1 MYESLVAN
9 RVIII
14 NTRLFTMILFTLFHS
29 YRYCVHSQR
38 RRPAVR
44 LSSSVTTRHRRGSRR
59 SRKFYWI
66 QSLEAGSESSSLMSA
81 CSLAE
86 HLQRNATVAASM
98 AIGAPAATDGVAEIR
113 LFWWHRFRGSRR
125 AHLAPETQHC
135 GRALRCVSDSRAEAF
150 ASTHGVV
157 VWVGSRPQAH
167 CLPPRLLSHTWLL
180 EYSESPGYYPELHS
194 ALFTRQFDLKVSYEL
209 DSDVIMTAL
218 HPMVEGGTIPP
229 AEWLREPAARSRPA
243 AIVYVASNCASR
255 NEREQLVRRLQA
267 ALPPTLP
274 LHSVGKCLHTH
285 EAPEL
290 APQPATGRPRD
301 GTTWRS
307 KARALSAYAFCLV
320 AENSIARDYVTE
332 KLFHAFAAGCVPV
345 YYGARSV
352 ERLLPHP
359 KAIVRVLAF
368 SNLEELVRHL
378 VEMVANVSMYR
389 EHLAWRDDGPLVQ
402 RWWQRMQA
410 LTGAARTA
418 TKPALF
424 CELCRVVQRARMAA
438 AAAGGVRV
446 RELAPSPRPKHAVWP
461 PLEEGR
467 GLISWLR
474 TGWRLEPRTRG
485 SRFRR
490 PPEL

>member
-1 MYESLVAN
+1 
-9 RVIII
+9 
-14 NTRLFTMILFTLFHS
+14 
-29 YRYCVHSQR
+29 
-38 RRPAVR
+38 
-44 LSSSVTTRHRRGSRR
+44 
-59 SRKFYWI
+59 
-66 QSLEAGSESSSLMSA
+66 MSA
-81 CSLAE
+81 CALAE
-86 HLQRNATVAASM
+86 HLQRNAATTVAASM
-98 AIGAPAATDGVAEIR
+98 VIGAPAATDGVTEIR

-157 VWVGSRPQAH
+157 VWVGSRPQAQ

-180 EYSESPGYYPELHS
+180 EYSESPGYYPELHN

-229 AEWLREPAARSRPA
+229 DEWLREPAARSQPA
-243 AIVYVASNCASR
+243 AIVYIASNCASR

-274 LHSVGKCLHTH
+274 LHSVGKCLRTH
-285 EAPEL
+285 EAPAL
-290 APQPATGRPRD
+290 VPQPAAGRPRD

-307 KARALSAYAFCLV
+307 KARALSAYAFCLI

-359 KAIVRVLAF
+359 MAIVRVLAF
-368 SNLEELVRHL
+368 PTLEELVRQL
-378 VEMVANVSMYR
+378 VEMAANVSLYR

-402 RWWQRMQA
+402 RWWKRMQA

-424 CELCRVVQRARMAA
+424 CELCRVVQRARVAA
-438 AAAGGVRV
+438 AAAGGVRL
-446 RELAPSPRPKHAVWP
+446 RELTPSPRPKHAVWP

-467 GLISWLR
+467 GLISWIR
-474 TGWRLEPRTRG
+474 TGWRLEPRTLTRTRG
-485 SRFRR
+485 SRVRR